1 MCASVIAGVDAPPIL
16 ELSEHVLDFMAVPVE
31 ATVIWNLDFAV
42 GFRGNTGLN
51 STVSKGGAE
60 PICVISLVAQKLPS
74 FWNCGQHQCRPFE
87 IARLP
92 FAQEHDQRPSKPVTN
107 CV

>member
-42 GFRGNTGLN
+42 GFRGNTVRIPMHPAMHSNMKPAGDSDLIPA
-51 STVSKGGAE
+51 TI
-60 PICVISLVAQKLPS
+60 PI
-74 FWNCGQHQCRPFE
+74 
-87 IARLP
+87 
-92 FAQEHDQRPSKPVTN
+92 
-107 CV
+107 

>member
-16 ELSEHVLDFMAVPVE
+16 ELSEHVLDFMAVPIE

-60 PICVISLVAQKLPS
+60 PICVISLVAQKLLG
-74 FWNCGQHQCRPFE
+74 FWNGGQHQCRTFE
-87 IARLP
+87 VAHLP
-92 FAQEHDQRPSKPVTN
+92 FAQEHDQRTPKPVTN

>member
-1 MCASVIAGVDAPPIL
+1 MCASVTAGVDAPPIF
-16 ELSEHVLDFMAVPVE
+16 ELSKHVLDFMALPRRGGGHV
-31 ATVIWNLDFAV
+31 ASDFAV
-42 GFRGNTGLN
+42 GFLGNARLN

>member
-16 ELSEHVLDFMAVPVE
+16 ELSEHVLDFMAVSIE

-42 GFRGNTGLN
+42 GFRGDTGLN

-60 PICVISLVAQKLPS
+60 PIWTPPKTS
-74 FWNCGQHQCRPFE
+74 GQIR
-87 IARLP
+87 I
-92 FAQEHDQRPSKPVTN
+92 
-107 CV
+107 